1 MKVKLVKQ
9 TLKPGKMAAVFP
21 KASDSDA

>member
-9 TLKPGKMAAVFP
+9 TLKPEKMAAVFP